1 MIGVLLVT
9 LILGAFDAPQFVNKV
24 LDWKGG
30 LFGLNLP
37 HVPNVAYRLGLDL
50 VGGTHLV
57 YEADLSQIGGQSTSE
72 AMDGVRDVV
81 ERRVNIFGV
90 AEPVVQVAG
99 RNQLIVE
106 LAGISDVNEAIKL
119 IGETPFLEF
128 KELKPG
134 AALSEGQ
141 EVNIDDVFI
150 ATGLNG
156 KHLQRAQVVFD
167 PNTLQAQVQLN
178 LTEEGGKLFAQ
189 ITKRN
194 IGKQVAIYLDGVAIS
209 APVVESE
216 IANNQAVITGN
227 FTPNEAKL
235 LATRLNSGALPVP
248 IKLISQQTVGASL
261 GSESLDKSL
270 NAIMYGFLL
279 VALFMILFYR
289 LPGVASVLALVVYVA
304 IVAAIYKFLPVTL
317 TLAGIAGFILSLGIA
332 VDANVLIFARM
343 REELHE
349 GKPLSVAMH
358 EGFRRAWLSIRDS
371 HVTTLIGAAGLY
383 IFTTSIVK
391 GFALTLSIGV
401 LTSLFTATVVTRTI
415 LYFVSGPKWEKHM
428 WLFK

>member
-1 MIGVLLVT
+1 MKRNGYILTAVLVGT
-9 LILGAFDAPQFVNKV
+9 IILGAFDAPQFVNKI

-57 YEADLSQIGGQSTSE
+57 YEADLAQIGGQSASD

-134 AALSEGQ
+134 AVLAQGQ

-150 ATGLNG
+150 STGLNG

-167 PNTLQAQVQLN
+167 QNTLKPQIQLN

-194 IGKQVAIYLDGVAIS
+194 ICNRHCLR
-209 APVVESE
+209 
-216 IANNQAVITGN
+216 IA
-227 FTPNEAKL
+227 
-235 LATRLNSGALPVP
+235 AL
-248 IKLISQQTVGASL
+248 
-261 GSESLDKSL
+261 
-270 NAIMYGFLL
+270 
-279 VALFMILFYR
+279 
-289 LPGVASVLALVVYVA
+289 
-304 IVAAIYKFLPVTL
+304 
-317 TLAGIAGFILSLGIA
+317 
-332 VDANVLIFARM
+332 
-343 REELHE
+343 
-349 GKPLSVAMH
+349 
-358 EGFRRAWLSIRDS
+358 
-371 HVTTLIGAAGLY
+371 
-383 IFTTSIVK
+383 
-391 GFALTLSIGV
+391 
-401 LTSLFTATVVTRTI
+401 
-415 LYFVSGPKWEKHM
+415 
-428 WLFK
+428 